1 MVRLLAQPP
10 SDGWLEGLNSHTPE
24 VEEAKP
30 MPMVDRG
37 SLAYSIAFL
46 LRKKF
51 SSMLPVRSC
60 TLARTAAQ
68 SLQKRQLLDAYLS
81 DSTEGAAIAY

>member
-1 MVRLLAQPP
+1 
-10 SDGWLEGLNSHTPE
+10 
-24 VEEAKP
+24 

-68 SLQKRQLLDAYLS
+68 SLQKRQLIDAYLS